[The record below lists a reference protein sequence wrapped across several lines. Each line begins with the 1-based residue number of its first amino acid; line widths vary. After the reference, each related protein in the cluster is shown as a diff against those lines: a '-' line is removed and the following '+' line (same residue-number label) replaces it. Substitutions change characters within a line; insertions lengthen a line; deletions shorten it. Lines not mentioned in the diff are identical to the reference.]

1 MTEDSNKPSGEG
13 GLMSSAWSL
22 GAAAWNYASQ
32 TVSKYVSSRV
42 FLFLFYMCIFN
53 GVPEESGPLQ
63 WRLSC
68 RRWWSGCSTWHSI
81 TIWWSRYILDCSFM
95 GYEELNVI
103 DPTTGKPVKAETDMS
118 DVRLHLAPLPPS
130 LSCFDMSCICTCSN
144 DKRHSQTTKSI

>member
-22 GAAAWNYASQ
+22 CAAAWNYASQ

-63 WRLSC
+63 
-68 RRWWSGCSTWHSI
+68 
-81 TIWWSRYILDCSFM
+81 
-95 GYEELNVI
+95 
-103 DPTTGKPVKAETDMS
+103 
-118 DVRLHLAPLPPS
+118 
-130 LSCFDMSCICTCSN
+130 
-144 DKRHSQTTKSI
+144 